1 MPHQET
7 GRLVGQV
14 DSMDDLI
21 LSIKG
26 HDRCRPYAHFDRRV
40 SLDRCADKVTSPA
53 YVAKH
58 SFFPLIENDQR
69 RMKKDE
75 DGNITKCPRPIR
87 YAAHFDSCIYRYY
100 SAQLN
105 LRYNEWAVRL
115 GFDASAIA
123 YRNNHP
129 GMSNIQYASRAFDYI
144 RKAGRCRVLT
154 SDFSDFFE
162 SLDHHYLKQQL
173 RTFFPKGMPAD
184 YYRVFKSAT
193 RYSVVDIRDLL
204 EWHGLPYSRTGV
216 ARLNRKFTVIPQD
229 EFKEFAKGHA
239 ARPWKIPE
247 HAGRGIPQG
256 LPVSGVLA
264 NIYMM
269 GFDERMAGLARE
281 HGALYMRYSDD
292 LIVACA
298 SEAGY
303 GALVEEAAKL
313 CRAIP
318 GLEIQ
323 ESKTAEYS
331 VSDGRVVRCG
341 GLLDSDGGGKL
352 GTPTKI
358 DYLGFSFDGSE
369 VRVRQKAITRY
380 YRRSYRAISNLYSGN
395 QRPSRKRVR
404 RFYLTYS
411 SRGAKPAV
419 DKKRGVIRRGN
430 FITYVNRAVAEFP
443 GDPITVDTK
452 RHYEKFHKRRRMI
465 EQKKLINLHSRNRSG
480 R

>member
-1 MPHQET
+1 M

-14 DSMDDLI
+14 GSMRDLI

-40 SLDRCADKVTSPA
+40 SLDRCAEKVTSPE
-53 YVAKH
+53 YVSKH

-75 DGNITKCPRPIR
+75 DGNITKRPRPIR

-100 SAQLN
+100 SALLN
-105 LRYNEWAVRL
+105 LRYNERAERF
-115 GFDASAIA
+115 GFDASVVA
-123 YRNNHP
+123 YRNNQP
-129 GMSNIQYASRAFDYI
+129 GMSNIQYASRAFDFI
-144 RKAGRCRVLT
+144 RKVGKCRVLT

-162 SLDHHYLKQQL
+162 SLDHRYLKQQL
-173 RTFFPKGMPAD
+173 CMFFPDGMPAD

-229 EFKEFAKGHA
+229 EFKGFVKEHA
-239 ARPWKIPE
+239 VRPWKSPDYT
-247 HAGRGIPQG
+247 GCGIPQG

-269 GFDERMAGLARE
+269 VFDERMAGLARE
-281 HGALYMRYSDD
+281 YGALYMRYSDD

-303 GALVEEAAKL
+303 GALVEEVAKL
-313 CRAIP
+313 CCAVP
-318 GLEIQ
+318 GLEVQ
-323 ESKTAEYS
+323 KSKTAECF
-331 VSDGRVVRCG
+331 VSNGRVVRCG
-341 GLLDSDGGGKL
+341 GFLDSDAGGKR
-352 GTPTKI
+352 GASAKI

-369 VRVRQKAITRY
+369 VRVRQSTITRY
-380 YRRSYRAISNLYSGN
+380 YRRSYRAISNLYSRN

-411 SRGAKPAV
+411 SRGAKPII
-419 DKKRGVIRRGN
+419 DRKHGVVRRGN
-430 FITYVNRAVAEFP
+430 FITYVNRAASAFP
-443 GDPITVDTK
+443 DDPIAVDTK
-452 RHYEKFHKRRRMI
+452 RHYEKFHRRRRVV
-465 EQKKLINLHSRNRSG
+465 EQRKLIHPDA
-480 R
+480 